1 MKKLLLLLIT
11 SMLVF
16 SLLACGPTEVADTP
30 EEDDTT
36 EEVAE
41 TDEKEDADETESE
54 ATGNAKDITLE
65 DVNEFL
71 NTSADIGPGTG
82 VNKVA
87 VIPVKHIDGPE
98 NNSDVYAFVN
108 YQYEGR
114 DFMKYQVS
122 YISCTCRPS
131 AVNYWNTAYMEL
143 SLPSSGDP
151 DDVVLKFLSFDDDS
165 NGEYQAGLWGDSAPT
180 PSGITY
186 ETLKAEYVPYFNGKD
201 LPYLQG
207 LDTVKDIDK
216 ADYQVGEGREN
227 YDADALTGATVSTN
241 NIIRITNAMLD
252 YHVQNDFF
260 K

>member
-41 TDEKEDADETESE
+41 TDEKEDEDDTEV
-54 ATGNAKDITLE
+54 TGSGKDITLE

-71 NTSADIGPGTG
+71 NTSADLGPGTT
-82 VNKVA
+82 VNPVA
-87 VIPVKHIDGPE
+87 IIPMKHIDGPK

-114 DFMKYQVS
+114 DFVKYQVS
-122 YISCTCRPS
+122 YISCTCRPA

-143 SLPSSGDP
+143 SLPSSGNP
-151 DDVVLKFLSFDDDS
+151 DDVVLKYLSFDDDS
-165 NGEYQAGLWGDSAPT
+165 NGEYQAGLWADSAPT

-186 ETLKAEYVPYFNGKD
+186 ETLKAEFVTYFNGKD
-201 LPYLQG
+201 YTYLQE
-207 LDTVKDIDK
+207 LDTIEDIDK
-216 ADYQVGEGREN
+216 AEYKVGEGRED